1 MIRDS
6 NLMKKLSDTYDTFVM
21 TGVKLGLENDR
32 RILSLQQSI
41 LVTGHFAELIYTNN
55 TAKIFNQ
62 RPVLL
67 SLFLKLYP
75 VQDFLKILFVFD

>member
-1 MIRDS
+1 
-6 NLMKKLSDTYDTFVM
+6 MKKLSDTYDTFVM